1 MAYTRS
7 TRVAT
12 FLIADSS
19 KPSLVMTSEIF
30 KDKNPGAV
38 ILVAKNGADVLSHL
52 ETAEPDLCV
61 IDFDLPDVDGA
72 TLIAAMRKTYRG
84 PILLT
89 AYKDKIVDKAI
100 EDLLFTY
107 NDASR
112 VIQKPVR
119 KEDILSA
126 FTKFIAE
133 NHRIDKRFDTEIGTI
148 LVGKAAGRGKRA
160 PKVEGKMV
168 NLSLG
173 GACIAA
179 EPGKEVPQCEEYTL
193 TLTLP
198 QPPKKSATTPDKAT
212 METKVKAQIAWSSQK
227 SGMIG
232 LKFSKLT
239 EAQKKGLIHLF
250 RGQNT

>member
-1 MAYTRS
+1 MAI
-7 TRVAT
+7 

-30 KDKNPGAV
+30 KDKNPGAI
-38 ILVAKNGADVLSHL
+38 ILVAKTGADVLAHL
-52 ETAEPDLCV
+52 EEATPDLCV

-72 TLIAAMRKTYRG
+72 TLIAAIRKTFKG

-100 EDLLFTY
+100 KDLLFTY
-107 NDASR
+107 NDVSQ
-112 VIQKPVR
+112 VIAKPVK
-119 KEDILSA
+119 KESILAA
-126 FTKFIAE
+126 FTKFTAE
-133 NHRIDKRFDTEIGTI
+133 KHRIDKRFDTEIGTI

-160 PKVEGKMV
+160 PKVEGKMI

-198 QPPKKSATTPDKAT
+198 QPPKKSTPDVPVDSI
-212 METKVKAQIAWSSQK
+212 ETKVKAQIAWSSEK

-250 RGQNT
+250 RGQETS